1 MLRKTLK
8 GFSAISVAL
17 ILALSL
23 AACGKSGNGG
33 ASSGSSAAP
42 SAKASYELTAENEVT
57 TTGSLIPAWAEK
69 GVSSQF
75 ILGMLVSGADVKGNL
90 ADAAATDENAV
101 KIENVS
107 VSSDL
112 GDTINEKEATN
123 TGFAAIVGT
132 DADTSVVISNTDL
145 TFSDNSDGKN
155 ANDFT
160 GLGAVIVATGGENTK
175 TDLLLD
181 NVNITTDGFGRDG
194 VIVDAYANVVMKDS
208 NVYTAGSNPLTEA
221 YPGYA
226 STAAQA
232 YMLSPPWILGIYGGV
247 RASNVLGTKSSFTV
261 VDSTIESGSWAV
273 ISTDDCSAPTVNV
286 INSTMKISEYD
297 GADKTGND
305 SSTSMN
311 GGAALFG
318 YDRNYGSGYG
328 TYNIGNSYEYFY
340 GALIDGTTYAT
351 ILTGAGPTYYG
362 ASSNGLVV
370 SNKGTDQ
377 AVYTYT
383 GEAQNTVV
391 NSVFGVMDH
400 QGAEEVILDAGSVW
414 NTEEA
419 VILVRGA
426 QASDYIVSGAELNPK
441 SGILFQMMDDDDGY
455 GTSGGGG
462 DTDGSQGF
470 AKWDGS
476 AWGMPTFSSGFS
488 DPNEAGFVTPQTGG
502 SYNTALSLETDA
514 DSTAITY
521 TGDIFNGSG
530 TGKDTTAGGLMVNIG
545 SGVTL
550 NGNISSAS
558 TIHGLPYS
566 KAAVEYLR
574 VLADK
579 YGDGIAPNG
588 GTACTVKYTLLDANG
603 AITTDESQAAYI
615 QVNEFTM
622 NEYYII
628 SHVINKVMS
637 GANVLVTL
645 EEGATWNISSDC
657 YIKGLVNNGTIKLAD
672 GATLYVDGV
681 PYDGTSIEAG
691 DLTSGGSIGM
701 VDSKDWVI
709 GQTYRNECM
718 GKYASFTLNGQNYY
732 IVGATQE
739 DPASGAVITDVA
751 FALVGWLNVAED
763 GTMTIS
769 DQYIEMEMQMG
780 GPGGP
785 GGPGGMPPDGMPGG
799 PGGMPPDG
807 MPGGPGGAPPQP

>member
-1 MLRKTLK
+1 MNAIGKTVKSITAVFAAFL
-8 GFSAISVAL
+8 
-17 ILALSL
+17 LALAL
-23 AACGKSGNGG
+23 ASCGQSGGG
-33 ASSGSSAAP
+33 ASSGSQDAP
-42 SAKASYELTAENEVT
+42 AGKTAYELSADDAVT

-69 GVSSQF
+69 GVSSTF
-75 ILGMLVSGADVKGNL
+75 ILGTMISGTEVTGNL
-90 ADAAATDENAV
+90 KDAAAEENGEV
-101 KIENVS
+101 RIENVS
-107 VSSDL
+107 VRSEL
-112 GDTINEKEATN
+112 GDAINDKSATN

-132 DADTSVVISNTDL
+132 DADTSVTIRNADL

-181 NVNITTDGFGRDG
+181 SVTIETDGFGRDG
-194 VIVDAYANVVMKDS
+194 VIVDAYANAVMTNSD
-208 NVYTAGSNPLTEA
+208 VYTAGSNPLTEV

-247 RASNVLGTKSSFTV
+247 RASNVLGTNSSFTV

-273 ISTDDCSAPTVNV
+273 ISTDDCSKPTVNV
-286 INSTMKISEYD
+286 INSTLKISEYNGSD
-297 GADKTGND
+297 VTGND
-305 SSTSMN
+305 SSDSMN

-318 YDRNYGSGYG
+318 YSKNYGSGYG
-328 TYNIGNSYEYFY
+328 TYNIGSSYENFY
-340 GALIDGTTYAT
+340 GTTFDGTTYAT

-362 ASSNGLVV
+362 PSKAGLEVT
-370 SNKGTDQ
+370 NN
-377 AVYTYT
+377 AT
-383 GEAQNTVV
+383 GETVYVYNGNGQDTFV

-400 QGAEEVILDAGSVW
+400 QGAEEVILDKGSVW

-426 QASDYIVSGAELNPK
+426 QASDYTVSGAEMNPK

-455 GTSGGGG
+455 GTSGAGG

-502 SYNTALSLETDA
+502 AYNTALSLETDA
-514 DSTAITY
+514 DGTAVTY

-530 TGKDTTAGGLMVNIG
+530 TGKDTNVGGLMVNIG
-545 SGVTL
+545 SDVTL
-550 NGNISSAS
+550 NGSITSTSA
-558 TIHGLPYS
+558 IHGLAYS
-566 KAAVEYLR
+566 KEAVQYLQA
-574 VLADK
+574 LAEK
-579 YGDGIAPNG
+579 YGEGIAPNG
-588 GTACTVKYTLLDANG
+588 GTACTVKYTLLDEAG
-603 AITTDESQAAYI
+603 SIVTDETQAAYI

-628 SHVINKVMS
+628 SHVINQPMA

-645 EEGATWNISSDC
+645 EEGAVWNIEKDC
-657 YIKGLVNNGTIKLAD
+657 YIKGLVNNGTIHLNN
-672 GATLYVDGV
+672 GAALYVNGV
-681 PYDGTSIEAG
+681 PYDGTAKEAG
-691 DLTSGGSIGM
+691 DLTSGGSVGT

-718 GKYASFTLNGQNYY
+718 GKYANFTLNGQNYY
-732 IVGATQE
+732 IIGATQE

-751 FALVGWLNVAED
+751 FGLVGWLDVAED

-769 DQYIEMEMQMG
+769 DQYIEMEMPMG
-780 GPGGP
+780 GPGGMP
-785 GGPGGMPPDGMPGG
+785 PGGMPPDGMPGG
-799 PGGMPPDG
+799 PGG
-807 MPGGPGGAPPQP
+807 PGGEAPPQP